1 MIYGLEEPGL
11 FPVKDL
17 YDSGLI
23 QSYIGDMRRDY
34 ERQLAEQKDFI
45 KTYSDFMSP
54 IPGASEAY
62 QNESIGKV
70 MNVYNNLLQ
79 NGIDPLRSMEGRMA
93 LRNAMNSI
101 DYNKLA
107 TMRESAKIR
116 EEYDTAVK
124 QAKLAGKYNDE
135 LEKIALEQEGIDLS
149 QPWDNNKLWTR
160 RSPEYYTSFTD
171 TWQPIMKNV
180 PKTSKTTKDP
190 ITGLMQHQE
199 GVFEE
204 NLKPIIDINY
214 NKWASTPS
222 GQLFLRDL
230 KNNIRVRNPY
240 ATEDDINKKTEAAAK
255 DAIMKLGLSSNN
267 PEVNRAQLE
276 LEKQARDFAH
286 EKAII
291 EMKNSNNET
300 SGGAK
305 NNKKNKNKSNLF
317 RIADKNDETFADYRI
332 YDTKYH
338 RIEPVVRGIRYQDS
352 EGKIPPRYTMSSQE
366 ANKVIFT
373 NESVDKHKSK
383 KNKKEYYPLRN
394 IQVKTD
400 TRCQFTPDG
409 QLSSRI
415 MNGKRR
421 YFISGTL
428 MYQDGNS
435 WENVGGSKSCLME
448 VREGENDYG
457 ITVRNRK

>member
-107 TMRESAKIR
+107 IMRESAKIR

-149 QPWDNNKLWTR
+149 QPWDNNKLWIR

-171 TWQPIMKNV
+171 TWQPIMKSV

-214 NKWASTPS
+214 DKWASTPS

-230 KNNIRVRNPY
+230 KNNIRVQNPY

-267 PEVNRAQLE
+267 PEVDRAQLE
-276 LEKQARDFAH
+276 LEKQARDFEFEA
-286 EKAII
+286 KYGSSSNGS
-291 EMKNSNNET
+291 KNSVEDD
-300 SGGAK
+300 
-305 NNKKNKNKSNLF
+305 LF
-317 RIADKNDETFADYRI
+317 DEARRNYGSFAGYRI
-332 YDTKYH
+332 YDSMYH
-338 RIEPVVRGIRYQDS
+338 KIQPVVAGIQWNDGDS
-352 EGKIPPRYTMSSQE
+352 KTMPRYMMSTGDASKVLYSHRSI
-366 ANKVIFT
+366 ANGRIPERITFRE
-373 NESVDKHKSK
+373 NS
-383 KNKKEYYPLRN
+383 
-394 IQVKTD
+394 
-400 TRCQFTPDG
+400 RCEFVPNG
-409 QLSSRI
+409 QLFAKKDIRGNYRYYVWYRLRI
-415 MNGKRR
+415 
-421 YFISGTL
+421 
-428 MYQDGNS
+428 
-435 WENVGGSKSCLME
+435 
-448 VREGENDYG
+448 
-457 ITVRNRK
+457 

>member
-171 TWQPIMKNV
+171 TWQPIMKSV

-267 PEVNRAQLE
+267 PEVDRAQLE
-276 LEKQARDFAH
+276 LEKQARDFAF
-286 EKAII
+286 EAKYRGSGKGS
-291 EMKNSNNET
+291 KNSVED
-300 SGGAK
+300 
-305 NNKKNKNKSNLF
+305 NLF
-317 RIADKNDETFADYRI
+317 DEARRNYGSFAGYRI
-332 YDTKYH
+332 YDSMHHK
-338 RIEPVVRGIRYQDS
+338 IQPVVAGIQWNDGDS
-352 EGKIPPRYTMSSQE
+352 KTMPRYMMSTRDASKVLYSQRSI
-366 ANKVIFT
+366 ANGRIPERIIFRE
-373 NESVDKHKSK
+373 NS
-383 KNKKEYYPLRN
+383 
-394 IQVKTD
+394 
-400 TRCQFTPDG
+400 RCEFVPNG
-409 QLSSRI
+409 QLFAKKDIRGNYRYYVSGRLKVKS
-415 MNGKRR
+415 GKKWK
-421 YFISGTL
+421 S
-428 MYQDGNS
+428 
-435 WENVGGSKSCLME
+435 VGGTGSYMME
-448 VREGENDYG
+448 VKEGDSNYG
-457 ITVRNRK
+457 VKAKNRK

>member
-107 TMRESAKIR
+107 IMRESAKIR

-171 TWQPIMKNV
+171 TWQPIMKSV

-199 GVFEE
+199 GVFAE

-240 ATEDDINKKTEAAAK
+240 ATEADINKKTEAAAK

-267 PEVNRAQLE
+267 PEVDRAQLE

-286 EKAII
+286 ENEIM
-291 EMKNSNNET
+291 EMKNSDNGT
-300 SGGAK
+300 SGNAK
-305 NNKKNKNKSNLF
+305 NNNQSNLF

-332 YDTKYH
+332 YDTKHH
-338 RIEPVVRGIRYQDS
+338 RIEPIVRGVRYQDS

-373 NESVDKHKSK
+373 NESIDKHKSK

-394 IQVKTD
+394 IHVKTD
-400 TRCQFTPDG
+400 TRCQFTPNG
-409 QLSSRI
+409 QLCSRI

-428 MYQDGNS
+428 LYQNGNS
-435 WENVGGSKSCLME
+435 WKNVGGSKSCLME
-448 VREGENDYG
+448 VREGETNYG